1 MRWIDVQ
8 GARRTESRYAH
19 MHKVLHAAFAP
30 LVVLAA
36 SGTAR
41 ALDVPDAPLL
51 KTDTGLTY
59 RAWLP
64 PDFADHQGD
73 VPLILFSHGF
83 GGCAQQSYS
92 LTKRLAEAGYAVL
105 APNHRDG

>member
-1 MRWIDVQ
+1 
-8 GARRTESRYAH
+8 
-19 MHKVLHAAFAP
+19 MHRILHAALAP
-30 LVVLAA
+30 LVVMAA
-36 SGTAR
+36 SGAAR
-41 ALDVPDAPLL
+41 ALNVADAPLL

-64 PDFADHQGD
+64 RGFESARGT

-92 LTKRLAEAGYAVL
+92 LTKALAAAGYAVL
-105 APNHRDG
+105 APNHKDEGCARYFGNLAAALKAGE